1 MKTNTIIIQIRSL
14 DQVLDDFV
22 EVGKKIKR
30 REKVYPKKGTYVADV
45 ETARAIFTDGRLR
58 IVQALKEKSPQ
69 SIYELAKILKRD
81 FKNVYDDIHFL
92 VQLGIVRVDEKKTG
106 RREKK
111 PVLLSDKILFKM
123 AA

>member
-1 MKTNTIIIQIRSL
+1 MKTQKITIQIRSL
-14 DQVLDDFV
+14 DKVLDDFV
-22 EVGKKIKR
+22 YTGKKIQR
-30 REKVYPKKGTYVADV
+30 GEKVSPKKGTYVADA
-45 ETARAIFTDGRLR
+45 ETARAIFTEGRLR

-92 VQLGIVRVDEKKTG
+92 VQLGIVRIDEKKTG

-123 AA
+123 VA